1 MAEPRKPDIK
11 KSILNRVRMLYI
23 LFFAVGVAIA
33 GKILYIQYGPGGE
46 SLRSKGE
53 RISYE
58 RVAIEA
64 DRGDVLAWDGR
75 LLATS
80 VPMYEVRMDFAAQG
94 LADSVFR
101 KYADSLAGALA
112 TFFGDKS
119 KNAYLILLNRAYS
132 NKSKNRFTQ
141 IAPRRVN
148 HLEIKQI
155 SRFPILRLGQNRGG
169 FIPVQINKRLLPNGP
184 MASRTIGR
192 VNEAGRKW
200 GVEGAFDS
208 VLRGT
213 DGNMLMQR
221 ISGSFKIPVPDAL
234 SVAPV
239 DGIDVVTTLDIDV
252 QDVAENALRK
262 QLELGDADWGTAVL
276 MEVSTGEIRAITNLT
291 RKGEG
296 KFVEDFNY
304 AVGMNLEPG
313 STFKLASLMTLL
325 DDAGASLEEHYDTGD
340 GRMMIGRAR
349 VVDSHACGDVTLREV
364 FEHSSNVGFALAVNK
379 YYKENPRRFVD
390 HLY

>member
-1 MAEPRKPDIK
+1 
-11 KSILNRVRMLYI
+11 
-23 LFFAVGVAIA
+23 
-33 GKILYIQYGPGGE
+33 
-46 SLRSKGE
+46 
-53 RISYE
+53 
-58 RVAIEA
+58 
-64 DRGDVLAWDGR
+64 
-75 LLATS
+75 
-80 VPMYEVRMDFAAQG
+80 
-94 LADSVFR
+94 
-101 KYADSLAGALA
+101 
-112 TFFGDKS
+112 
-119 KNAYLILLNRAYS
+119 
-132 NKSKNRFTQ
+132 
-141 IAPRRVN
+141 
-148 HLEIKQI
+148 
-155 SRFPILRLGQNRGG
+155 
-169 FIPVQINKRLLPNGP
+169 

-325 DDAGASLEEHYDTGD
+325 DDAGASLEEPITTRATG
-340 GRMMIGRAR
+340 G
-349 VVDSHACGDVTLREV
+349 
-364 FEHSSNVGFALAVNK
+364 
-379 YYKENPRRFVD
+379 
-390 HLY
+390 